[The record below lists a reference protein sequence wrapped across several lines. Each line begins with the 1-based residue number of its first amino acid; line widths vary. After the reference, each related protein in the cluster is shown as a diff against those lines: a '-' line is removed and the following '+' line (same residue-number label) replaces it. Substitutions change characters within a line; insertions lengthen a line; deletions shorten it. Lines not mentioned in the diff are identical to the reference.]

1 MGSLAIIYPVV
12 ILCVK
17 LSISLLYLRL
27 FGVQRSFRYM
37 VYAGIVFCAVFY
49 TAYAGIQISTTVLC
63 VDAAS
68 LSRPICA
75 QIHVFVVTTGVVNVF
90 TDLYLL
96 GLPIRPVTQLKLKS
110 RQKLGLLSIFMAGL
124 V

>member
-17 LSISLLYLRL
+17 LSISLLYLRI
-27 FGVQRSFRYM
+27 FGVQKSFRYM
-37 VYAGIVFCAVFY
+37 VYAGVAFCAVFY
-49 TAYAGIQISTTVLC
+49 TAYVAIQISTTVLC

-68 LSRPICA
+68 LSRPIFA
-75 QIHVFVVTTGVVNVF
+75 QIHVIVVTTGVVNVF